1 MASKLFF
8 YKDPD
13 SGRSPKDA
21 VLATILDT
29 ILNLEVKIIAKH
41 IENNFFF
48 FFFFFFFFLYR
59 IAMLMSKKCHLFVI
73 L

>member
-41 IENNFFF
+41 IENL
-48 FFFFFFFFLYR
+48 FFFFFLSR